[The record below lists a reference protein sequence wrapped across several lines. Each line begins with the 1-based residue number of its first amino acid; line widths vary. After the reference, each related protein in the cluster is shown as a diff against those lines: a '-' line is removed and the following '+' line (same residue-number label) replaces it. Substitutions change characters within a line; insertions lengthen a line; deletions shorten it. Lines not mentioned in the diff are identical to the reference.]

1 MNVYINP
8 VLVTLA
14 LLSWNMCAVAAATE
28 IVLGSQA
35 TVLLENCSCGGDECC
50 AKEPEPAGFTV
61 NCSTV
66 RAGLTLTGCGD
77 SAGSPP
83 AVCTA
88 VSEGGDGKTLND
100 CNFSTAIALRGD
112 SQCGSSPCTRQKVYT
127 VGSSGD
133 ECSGR
138 KIKLTSSPNNCNVYC
153 SSISG
158 ENRTINEPPEQV
170 GQNGDTPRAT
180 SSSNAVASAL
190 KSPHDTDTVVSKP
203 TQNSSNSTPHV
214 PKSNKH
220 DESSEKLS
228 AANSTTTSTKNDAQ
242 SEGREL
248 CAMEVGFK
256 CAAASLFIF
265 SSFF

>member
-66 RAGLTLTGCGD
+66 RARLTLTGCED
-77 SAGSPP
+77 SAGSPS

-88 VSEGGDGKTLND
+88 VTVNGQPSLLSD

-133 ECSGR
+133 DRSGR
-138 KIKLTSSPNNCNVYC
+138 KIKLTSSGNNCNVC
-153 SSISG
+153 CASIRG
-158 ENRTINEPPEQV
+158 ENRTTNEPPEQD
-170 GQNGDTPRAT
+170 GQNGDTPGAP
-180 SSSNAVASAL
+180 SSSNAVASVL

-203 TQNSSNSTPHV
+203 TQNNANSTPNV

-220 DESSEKLS
+220 HESSEKLS
-228 AANSTTTSTKNDAQ
+228 ASNSTTTSAKNDAQ

-248 CAMEVGFK
+248 CAMEVAFK

-265 SSFF
+265 SSF